1 MAYESSKITAVPYF
15 YDKQMRKYIQQFIR
29 IFAGFQVAMHTNKEG
44 TIVYQTVPV
53 RYGDVSRMAAH
64 IVRENSENMLQT
76 TPFISCHVTGLETAP
91 QSRTYPQFEETLPVY
106 EKKYNEET
114 GSYENEVGNVYSI
127 KRHQPVP
134 YTLTMQ
140 VDLWTS
146 NTEQKLQLLEQILV
160 LFNPTLNIHTND
172 NPLDWSTLSYVELIS
187 TTWSMRAIPS
197 GVDDIIDIST
207 LTFQLP
213 ILINPPAKVLRNTV
227 IHTIIDNID
236 EVDSAGLEDLRAG
249 GNYNPIFTS
258 YQVVTLDQHKV
269 KFEADANGN
278 ATAQLLSL
286 TGSEF
291 DAQGNLLEWPT
302 VFESF
307 GEFRNDISQIRFK
320 TSADPGSVNND
331 IIGTID
337 TLNGNPNLLNVT
349 VDSSTIP
356 SNTQTSVDAV
366 IDPQFNYPGDG
377 TLTAAA
383 NGDRYLITSVLPL
396 GTPGG
401 WGGSTAS
408 VNDIIQY
415 NGVSWDVVFDSSNVS
430 TVEYTTNSTTLDSL
444 KWTGTNWVNSY
455 EGTYNPGFWRLY
467 I

>member
-15 YDKQMRKYIQQFIR
+15 YDKQLRKYIQQFIR
-29 IFAGFQVAMHTNKEG
+29 IFAGFQVAMHTDSEG
-44 TIVYQTVPV
+44 NIVYQTVPV

-91 QSRTYPQFEETLPVY
+91 QSRTFPQYEETMPVY
-106 EKKYNEET
+106 EKKYNEFT
-114 GSYENEVGNVYSI
+114 NSYENEIGQVYSI

-160 LFNPTLNIHTND
+160 LFNPTLNIHTNN

-213 ILINPPAKVLRNTV
+213 VLINPPAKVIRNTV

-236 EVDSAGLEDLRAG
+236 EVNDAGLESLRAG
-249 GNYNPIFTS
+249 GNYTPIFTS
-258 YQVVTLDQHKV
+258 YKVVTLDQYKM
-269 KFEADANGN
+269 KFEVSSSGS
-278 ATAQLLSL
+278 ATAQLLNQN
-286 TGSEF
+286 GSNL
-291 DAQGNLLEWPT
+291 DSAGNILSWES
-302 VFESF
+302 VFEPF
-307 GEFRNDISQIRFK
+307 GEFRDDVSQIRLK
-320 TSADPGSVNND
+320 QTNDPGDTTGDVV
-331 IIGTID
+331 GTI
-337 TLNGNPNLLNVT
+337 TVNTSNKNLLDIVLDT
-349 VDSSTIP
+349 STTP
-356 SNTQTSVDAV
+356 SNTQDPVDAV
-366 IDPQFNYPGDG
+366 IDPELSYPGDG
-377 TLTAAA
+377 TLTAA
-383 NGDRYLITSVLPL
+383 NTGDRYLILKDLPTGVEWA
-396 GTPGG
+396 GT
-401 WGGSTAS
+401 TAS
-408 VNDIIQY
+408 ANDIIQY
-415 NGVSWDVVFDSSNVS
+415 DGAAWNVVFDASAITSI
-430 TVEYTTNSTTLDSL
+430 EYTTNTTTLDSL
-444 KWTGTNWVNSY
+444 KWTGSQWINSF

-467 I
+467 L

>member
-1 MAYESSKITAVPYF
+1 MAYENSKITAVPYF
-15 YDKQMRKYIQQFIR
+15 YDKQLRKYIQQFIR
-29 IFAGFQVAMHTNKEG
+29 IFAGFQVAMHTNNEG
-44 TIVYQTVPV
+44 NTVYQTVPV

-91 QSRTYPQFEETLPVY
+91 QSRTYPQFEETMPVY
-106 EKKYNEET
+106 ERKYNEAT
-114 GSYENEVGNVYSI
+114 NSYEDEVGNVYSI

-213 ILINPPAKVLRNTV
+213 VLINPPAKVMRNTV

-236 EVDSAGLEDLRAG
+236 EVNDAGLESLRAG
-249 GNYNPIFTS
+249 GSYTPIFTS
-258 YQVVTLDQHKV
+258 FQIVTLDQHRM
-269 KFEADANGN
+269 KFEIDTNGN
-278 ATAQLLSL
+278 ATAQLLSI
-286 TGSEF
+286 TGSPL
-291 DAQGNLLEWPT
+291 DSAGNLLQWED
-302 VFESF
+302 VFEPF
-307 GEFRNDISQIRFK
+307 GEFRNDISQMRLK
-320 TSADPGSVNND
+320 TTDDATTTAGD
-331 IIGTID
+331 IVGTIS
-337 TLNGNPNLLNVT
+337 TLNSNPNLLDIT
-349 VDSSTIP
+349 IDSSTLP
-356 SNTQTSVDAV
+356 ANTQGTVDAV
-366 IDPQFNYPGDG
+366 INPGYNYPGDG
-377 TLTAAA
+377 TLTAAT
-383 NGDRYLITSVLPL
+383 NGDRYLILDDLPV

-401 WGGSTAS
+401 WGGAVAS
-408 VNDIIQY
+408 ANDIIEY
-415 NGVSWDVVFDSSNVS
+415 NGTTWSVVFDAS
-430 TVEYTTNSTTLDSL
+430 TTSTLEYITNTTTLDSL
-444 KWTGTNWVNSY
+444 KWTGSQWVNSY
-455 EGTYNPGFWRLY
+455 EGTYNPGFWRIY

>member
-1 MAYESSKITAVPYF
+1 
-15 YDKQMRKYIQQFIR
+15 
-29 IFAGFQVAMHTNKEG
+29 MHTNKEG
-44 TIVYQTVPV
+44 NIVYQTVPV

-64 IVRENSENMLQT
+64 IVRENSENVLQT

-91 QSRTYPQFEETLPVY
+91 QSRTYAQYEETMPVY

-236 EVDSAGLEDLRAG
+236 EVDDSGLDLLRAG
-249 GNYNPIFTS
+249 GSYTPIFTS
-258 YQVVTLDQHKV
+258 YQVVTMDQHKM
-269 KFEADANGN
+269 KFTIDNAGN
-278 ATAQLLSL
+278 ASAQLLSL
-286 TGSEF
+286 SGSSL
-291 DAQGNLLEWPT
+291 DSDGNLLDWKN
-302 VFESF
+302 VFKSF
-307 GEFRNDISQIRFK
+307 GEFRDSVSQIRLVLSNDPSV
-320 TSADPGSVNND
+320 TSND
-331 IIGTID
+331 IVGNIK
-337 TLNGNPNLLNVT
+337 LNTNNINLLDIT
-349 VDSSTIP
+349 LDSNTIP
-356 SNTQTSVDAV
+356 SNTLTPVSAV
-366 IDPQFNYPGDG
+366 INPQINFPGDG
-377 TLTAAA
+377 TLTASAT
-383 NGDRYLITSVLPL
+383 GDRYLLTQD
-396 GTPGG
+396 TPGSNG
-401 WGGSTAS
+401 IWAA
-408 VNDIIQY
+408 NAKKHDIIEY
-415 NGVSWDVVFDSSNVS
+415 DGSNWNIVFDAS
-430 TVEYTTNSTTLDSL
+430 TTNTVQYTTNLTTVDSL
-444 KWTGTNWVNSY
+444 KWTGIEWINSF

-467 I
+467 L

>member
-1 MAYESSKITAVPYF
+1 MAYQSSKLTAVPYF

-44 TIVYQTVPV
+44 NIVYQTVPV

-64 IVRENSENMLQT
+64 IVRENSENVLQT

-91 QSRTYPQFEETLPVY
+91 QSRTYAQYEETMPVY

-236 EVDSAGLEDLRAG
+236 EVDDSGLDLLRAG
-249 GNYNPIFTS
+249 GSYTPIFTS
-258 YQVVTLDQHKV
+258 YQVVTMDQHKM
-269 KFEADANGN
+269 KFTIDNAGN
-278 ATAQLLSL
+278 ASAQLLSL
-286 TGSEF
+286 SGSSL
-291 DAQGNLLEWPT
+291 DSDGNLLDWKN
-302 VFESF
+302 VFKSF
-307 GEFRNDISQIRFK
+307 GEFRDSVSQIRLVLSNDPSV
-320 TSADPGSVNND
+320 TSND
-331 IIGTID
+331 IVGNIK
-337 TLNGNPNLLNVT
+337 LNTNNINLLDIT
-349 VDSSTIP
+349 LDSNTIP
-356 SNTQTSVDAV
+356 SNTLTPVSAV
-366 IDPQFNYPGDG
+366 INPQINFPGDG
-377 TLTAAA
+377 TLTASAT
-383 NGDRYLITSVLPL
+383 GDRYLLTQD
-396 GTPGG
+396 TPGSNG
-401 WGGSTAS
+401 IWAA
-408 VNDIIQY
+408 NAKKHDIIEY
-415 NGVSWDVVFDSSNVS
+415 DGSNWNIVFDAS
-430 TVEYTTNSTTLDSL
+430 TTNTVQYTTNLTTVDSL
-444 KWTGTNWVNSY
+444 KWTGTEWINSF

-467 I
+467 L

>member
-1 MAYESSKITAVPYF
+1 MAYEKSKITAVPYF

-44 TIVYQTVPV
+44 NIVYQTVPV

-91 QSRTYPQFEETLPVY
+91 QSRTYAQYEETMPVY

-236 EVDSAGLEDLRAG
+236 EVDDTGLDLLRAG
-249 GNYNPIFTS
+249 GSYTPIFTS
-258 YQVVTLDQHKV
+258 YQVVTMDQHKM
-269 KFEADANGN
+269 KFTIDGAGN
-278 ATAQLLSL
+278 ANAQLLNLSGSSL
-286 TGSEF
+286 
-291 DAQGNLLEWPT
+291 DNDGNLLNWET
-302 VFESF
+302 VFKNF
-307 GEFRNDISQIRFK
+307 GEFRDSISQIRLL
-320 TSADPGSVNND
+320 SSNDPSVTGND
-331 IIGTID
+331 IVGNIK
-337 TLNGNPNLLNVT
+337 LNTSNVNLLDIT
-349 VDSSTIP
+349 LDSNTIP
-356 SNTQTSVDAV
+356 SNTLTPVSAVINPQTS
-366 IDPQFNYPGDG
+366 FPGDG
-377 TLTAAA
+377 TLTASAT
-383 NGDRYLITSVLPL
+383 GDRYLLTQD
-396 GTPGG
+396 TPNANGI
-401 WGGSTAS
+401 WAA
-408 VNDIIQY
+408 NAKKHDIIEY
-415 NGVSWDVVFDSSNVS
+415 DGSNWNIVFDAS
-430 TVEYTTNSTTLDSL
+430 TINTTQYTTNITTLDSL
-444 KWTGTNWVNSY
+444 KWTGTIWINSF

-467 I
+467 L